1 MTKAG
6 LGASFAP
13 AYVLAKLP
21 ALYTHESEAHDA
33 VSLEDMPFPAKWFSP
48 YNGWTWYALEYD
60 PETHNCFGFV
70 EGFEGEWGEF
80 SLTEM
85 EEARG
90 MGGRLPLVERDHHWE
105 PQTLNQLRAS
115 GRVRL

>member
-21 ALYTHESEAHDA
+21 PLRSGENDPTP
-33 VSLEDMPFPAKWFSP
+33 LEDRPFPAKWFSP

-60 PETHNCFGFV
+60 PETRECFGFV
-70 EGFEGEWGEF
+70 EGWEGEWGPF
-80 SLTEM
+80 SLDEM
-85 EEARG
+85 ESATG
-90 MGGRLPLVERDHHWE
+90 MGGKLPLIERDHYWE
-105 PQTLNQLRAS
+105 PQSLNQLRAS
-115 GRVRL
+115 GRVRP